1 VQINILQIE
10 RSNSPATV
18 IGRELKSLDVR
29 TDPKLDSTGGEN
41 QKNKNKIERSNY
53 WTMIFVV
60 LVNTLWFKRNDF
72 FFNQSPC
79 SNHSSQNHFR

>member
-29 TDPKLDSTGGEN
+29 TDPELDSTGGE
-41 QKNKNKIERSNY
+41 KKK
-53 WTMIFVV
+53 
-60 LVNTLWFKRNDF
+60 
-72 FFNQSPC
+72 
-79 SNHSSQNHFR
+79 